1 MIKLEGVGFLVL
13 NDDVLNQTAQ
23 DELLI
28 CAEEPNCP
36 HVTLAKVPARVALV
50 LRVQKVSRQYEIT
63 AKLYQKDSRDVLA
76 ESSFTATLSSYVQVA
91 QDIAEFANDQVGLLN
106 DPSAS
111 VRSMAYQLING
122 ADSEQQVWVSADVAP
137 CGELFKR

>member
-1 MIKLEGVGFLVL
+1 MKTVIPYVLGLFFSIPAFAADEAILVPDVTPATTTEFDFAKFLEEQVLIKLEGVGFLVL
-13 NDDVLNQTAQ
+13 NGGVLNQTAQ

-63 AKLYQKDSRDVLA
+63 AKLYQKDSRDAGRVILHRNA
-76 ESSFTATLSSYVQVA
+76 ELLCSSCT
-91 QDIAEFANDQVGLLN
+91 GH
-106 DPSAS
+106 
-111 VRSMAYQLING
+111 
-122 ADSEQQVWVSADVAP
+122 
-137 CGELFKR
+137 C